1 MTEQARVIYV
11 LTSGLDIGS
20 TMAASLA
27 SRGARVAWLTDGPA
41 ASAVEPP
48 AGVIR
53 IAASFASRAALEQAF
68 AAAAECVGAA
78 SQVVLSALPHAALQA
93 QDVTALSDD
102 DWRASCGAAM
112 KSVLFGLQASHTHMA
127 QRGGSVVV
135 VGPTLSLAGAPQ
147 LVPLSTAVEG
157 QRGLVKSTARQW
169 GQLRAPQSLRSCPQ
183 GASSDLGRPGAGQG
197 LTVNWVA
204 AAPRALS
211 SLFDTLTL
219 PVKPDRVPVA
229 FGRPLDLGS
238 EIVPVIEFLGSTA
251 GRVMTGATLVLDG
264 GEWML
269 P

>member
-1 MTEQARVIYV
+1 MSEQPRVVYV

-20 TMAASLA
+20 TIVQSMA
-27 SRGARVAWLTDGPA
+27 SRGARVAWLTDGPG
-41 ASAVEPP
+41 ASAVELP
-48 AGVIR
+48 AGVTR

-68 AAAAECVGAA
+68 AAALERVGAA
-78 SQVVLSALPHAALQA
+78 SQVVLSALPCVALKA
-93 QDVTALSDD
+93 QDVTAITDD
-102 DWRASCGAAM
+102 EWRDSCGAAM
-112 KSVLFGLQASHTHMA
+112 KSVLFGLQASHTQMA

-135 VGPTLSLAGAPQ
+135 VGPTLSLAGAPH

-169 GQLRAPQSLRSCPQ
+169 GKL
-183 GASSDLGRPGAGQG
+183 G

-211 SLFDTLTL
+211 SLFDALTL

-238 EIVPVIEFLGSTA
+238 EVVPVIEFLGSAA

>member
-1 MTEQARVIYV
+1 MTEQARVVHV

-20 TMAASLA
+20 TIVPSLA
-27 SRGARVAWLTDGPA
+27 SRGARVAWLTDGPT

-102 DWRASCGAAM
+102 DWRASCGATM

-147 LVPLSTAVEG
+147 LVPLSTAVDG

-169 GQLRAPQSLRSCPQ
+169 GKLN
-183 GASSDLGRPGAGQG
+183 

-211 SLFDTLTL
+211 PLFDTLTL

-229 FGRPLDLGS
+229 FGRPLDLGC
-238 EIVPVIEFLGSTA
+238 EIVPVIEFLGSAA

>member
-1 MTEQARVIYV
+1 MTEQARVVHV

-20 TMAASLA
+20 TIAASLA

-68 AAAAECVGAA
+68 AAAVECVGAA

-169 GQLRAPQSLRSCPQ
+169 GKLN
-183 GASSDLGRPGAGQG
+183 

-238 EIVPVIEFLGSTA
+238 EIVPVIEFLGSAA

>member
-1 MTEQARVIYV
+1 MTEQARVVYV

-41 ASAVEPP
+41 ATAVEPP
-48 AGVIR
+48 AGVTR
-53 IAASFASRAALEQAF
+53 ISASFASRAALEQAF
-68 AAAAECVGAA
+68 SAAAECVGAA

-93 QDVTALSDD
+93 QDVMALSDD

-112 KSVLFGLQASHTHMA
+112 KSVLFGLQASHSQMA
-127 QRGGSVVV
+127 QRGGSVVA

-169 GQLRAPQSLRSCPQ
+169 GKL
-183 GASSDLGRPGAGQG
+183 G

-238 EIVPVIEFLGSTA
+238 EIVPVIEFLGSAA
-251 GRVMTGATLVLDG
+251 GRAMTGATLVLDG